1 MIQATPVSRRRRIWL
16 LVAVLIVAGL
26 LIFGGIGWA
35 IWWLNDNIGA
45 PGPGATGSGPCG
57 SGDSVNLQ
65 LIYADGRVVQACTR
79 DRPACPNQTVT
90 GTGNGQTTSASL
102 FTLNN
107 QLRSSLR
114 RYILTMRFDGALPV
128 ETAEQTLQLDPRV
141 GFLPDMPGAAPSNNG
156 PPTAAVL
163 QITPRDPSE
172 DGYTTVSGSLTV
184 SSSHSVAQGRI
195 EGSFSTN
202 GPAVSPVRIAGTFAC
217 NH

>member
-1 MIQATPVSRRRRIWL
+1 MQATSVSRRRRIWL
-16 LVAVLIVAGL
+16 LVGGLVVVGL
-26 LIFGGIGWA
+26 LIIGGIAWA
-35 IWWLNDNIGA
+35 AWSVIDNIGA

-65 LIYADGRVVQACTR
+65 LSFADGHVVQACTR

-107 QLRSSLR
+107 QLRSSSR
-114 RYILTMRFDGALPV
+114 RYIFFMRLDGALPA
-128 ETAEQTLQLDPRV
+128 ETAEQTLHLDPRV
-141 GFLPDMPGAAPSNNG
+141 GFLPDMAGPAAPNTG

-172 DGYTTVSGSLTV
+172 DGYTAVSGSLTV

-195 EGSFSTN
+195 EGSFSSN